1 MGAGRYFSW
10 NLHVFPIDS
19 RRNTQRTDKRF
30 LGSDHPCVRNF
41 LDGAESAPKP
51 EKRPQTPRET
61 REIEAEKQA
70 LFWHFWGKPKSMPIS
85 RVRFDA
91 F

>member
-1 MGAGRYFSW
+1 MMTKDGQAIVSSYVS
-10 NLHVFPIDS
+10 HE
-19 RRNTQRTDKRF
+19 
-30 LGSDHPCVRNF
+30 RNF

-61 REIEAEKQA
+61 RQIEAEKQA
-70 LFWHFWGKPKSMPIS
+70 CFWHFWGKPKSMPIS

-91 F
+91 

>member
-1 MGAGRYFSW
+1 MLRTTQNARNPERTLSR
-10 NLHVFPIDS
+10 S
-19 RRNTQRTDKRF
+19 RRE
-30 LGSDHPCVRNF
+30 RNF

-51 EKRPQTPRET
+51 EKVLQTPRET
-61 REIEAEKQA
+61 RQNEAEKQA